1 MSISESVIK
10 AIDKGRSGE
19 NKGLGMGMPKL
30 ESVVDG
36 VIPGTYTIIAGGT
49 STGKTS
55 LALYSYIYKPIMEN
69 IDNEDFHIIYF
80 SLEMKAEAL
89 FTKLLS
95 IYIYETFGRE
105 LSYKELLSRGRDHK
119 LSDEDYE
126 LVLQSKPWLDR
137 IEQIIRVYDK
147 KLTADIMY
155 AEITERLKLFGE
167 FVETENRKLYVPN
180 KKNQIILVV
189 IDHLGLIRSTKGR
202 SKKEEMDLASSYLV
216 SLRNRCDI
224 SPLVLMQ
231 FNRSSSSVERRKN
244 SWSEP
249 ELQDLKDTSNAS
261 EDADVVICIY
271 HPYREK
277 VNNYRGYKVSE
288 LQNNFRGLVIRKN
301 RYGDNDLAICSGFY
315 GKTGIWKELPKAEEI
330 NDYTPYKHLS
340 TNPEELEELTKHNEE
355 IIKEKKDS
363 KPTTFKFVMT

>member
-1 MSISESVIK
+1 MSISETVIEV
-10 AIDKGRSGE
+10 INKGRAGE
-19 NKGLGMGMPKL
+19 NKGLSMGMPKL

-36 VIPGTYTIIAGGT
+36 VMPGTYTIIAGGT

-80 SLEMKAEAL
+80 SLEMKAEIL

-95 IYIYETFGRE
+95 IYIYEAFGKE
-105 LSYKELLSRGRDHK
+105 LSYKELLSRGKDHK

-126 LVLQSKPWLDR
+126 LVLQSKSWLDR

-189 IDHLGLIRSTKGR
+189 IDHLGL
-202 SKKEEMDLASSYLV
+202 YFW
-216 SLRNRCDI
+216 
-224 SPLVLMQ
+224 PL
-231 FNRSSSSVERRKN
+231 
-244 SWSEP
+244 
-249 ELQDLKDTSNAS
+249 
-261 EDADVVICIY
+261 I
-271 HPYREK
+271 
-277 VNNYRGYKVSE
+277 
-288 LQNNFRGLVIRKN
+288 
-301 RYGDNDLAICSGFY
+301 
-315 GKTGIWKELPKAEEI
+315 
-330 NDYTPYKHLS
+330 
-340 TNPEELEELTKHNEE
+340 
-355 IIKEKKDS
+355 
-363 KPTTFKFVMT
+363 